1 MTTDLDGGG
10 RRRYHRCSMRAH
22 LPVLVFVVLSALP
35 AAGRAPWRPQASIDP
50 TPAAG
55 ELPAELD
62 AARQQRFADHL
73 QRGRR
78 LLDRGQYRQAQP
90 LLERAVRLAPEH
102 IGARQ
107 AHARALLT
115 LGYLHWNRAL
125 VLRARQDVRCALW
138 LAPRRPA
145 LIQLVALLEQLLRRM
160 DRLAGRVP

>member
-1 MTTDLDGGG
+1 
-10 RRRYHRCSMRAH
+10 MRAH
-22 LPVLVFVVLSALP
+22 LPIVVVVLLLALP
-35 AAGRAPWRPQASIDP
+35 AAGRAPWRPQVSIDP
-50 TPAAG
+50 TPTAG
-55 ELPAELD
+55 ELPAELA
-62 AARQQRFADHL
+62 AARQQRFTENL

-78 LLDRGQYRQAQP
+78 LLDRGQYRRAQP
-90 LLERAVRLAPEH
+90 LLERAVRLSPEH

-107 AHARALLT
+107 DHARALLT

-145 LIQLVALLEQLLRRM
+145 LIQLFALLDQLLRRM